1 MAGSAG
7 NPEELNGPGAE
18 AIPDDVRDALDEG
31 IMIGDPSGDPR
42 LARAARSIVCIS
54 RVFEQLCREAGVSL
68 AQYRLMLFLRHG
80 PRRAGELA
88 AKVAIKRP
96 TLTALVAGLEKEK
109 RLRRIADEDDGR
121 GVRIELTSAGLEAL
135 EDIELRLS
143 MTVDKICD
151 LGERESI
158 LGALDQLSRI
168 VDDEV
173 RRRLQSGD
181 APVRA

>member
-1 MAGSAG
+1 MASSVEE
-7 NPEELNGPGAE
+7 PEELSGLRE
-18 AIPDDVRDALDEG
+18 DDARTKLHDDMIG
-31 IMIGDPSGDPR
+31 IGDPVGDPR

-181 APVRA
+181 GPASA